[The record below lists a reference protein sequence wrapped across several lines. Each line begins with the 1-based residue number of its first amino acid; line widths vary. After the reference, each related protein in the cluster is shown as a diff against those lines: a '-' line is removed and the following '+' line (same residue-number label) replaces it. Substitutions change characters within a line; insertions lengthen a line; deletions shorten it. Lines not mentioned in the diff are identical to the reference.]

1 MQKEQNNYAFI
12 DWANLHKGTEA
23 LGWSLDYGRFRVWLS
38 EKYGVT
44 KAYLFLGFLPWEQNF
59 YVQLSEAGFTLVHK
73 DLAYGDKGK
82 IKANCDADLVLGAVV
97 DYYENCFD
105 RAVLVSSDGDFAS
118 LVKFLEAKGAFCA
131 LISPH
136 KKCSYLLKKLNI
148 PIVYLDTQKNILEL
162 LPQKEKAPGGDETPQ
177 GPLS

>member
-44 KAYLFLGFLPWEQNF
+44 KAYLFLGFLPEEQNF
-59 YVQLSEAGFTLVHK
+59 YVQLSEAGFTLVYK

-82 IKANCDADLVLGAVV
+82 IKGQL
-97 DYYENCFD
+97 
-105 RAVLVSSDGDFAS
+105 
-118 LVKFLEAKGAFCA
+118 
-131 LISPH
+131 
-136 KKCSYLLKKLNI
+136 
-148 PIVYLDTQKNILEL
+148 
-162 LPQKEKAPGGDETPQ
+162 
-177 GPLS
+177 